1 MRSPALMSICSKTGC
16 HAVLAP
22 LSGCYPPLEGRS
34 PTCYSPVRHSVTPCG
49 ATAFD
54 LHVLGTPPAL
64 ILSQDQTLMLKRFIR
79 LRRLRGYG
87 EIILITRAPVDIW
100 LCVVLLLSEYPR
112 ARESKPPAPC
122 WLILDGC
129 PTSPCS
135 SRRSATSRR
144 LCLHVLF
151 SFQRT
156 DCPDARS
163 TSPGRLPIRDRW
175 PFLGEPS
182 YTTTAI

>member
-1 MRSPALMSICSKTGC
+1 MSICSKTGC

-64 ILSQDQTLMLKRFIR
+64 ILSQDQTLMLKRFVR
-79 LRRLRGYG
+79 LRPCGLRRDNPYNASSL
-87 EIILITRAPVDIW
+87 LIFGSA
-100 LCVVLLLSEYPR
+100 LLLLLSEYPR

-122 WLILDGC
+122 WLILDGL
-129 PTSPCS
+129 SASAPCGA
-135 SRRSATSRR
+135 SAR

-156 DCPDARS
+156 DPAPRGPRPPRRALAP
-163 TSPGRLPIRDRW
+163 PGRP
-175 PFLGEPS
+175 
-182 YTTTAI
+182 

>member
-1 MRSPALMSICSKTGC
+1 MSICSKTGC

-64 ILSQDQTLMLKRFIR
+64 L
-79 LRRLRGYG
+79 
-87 EIILITRAPVDIW
+87 
-100 LCVVLLLSEYPR
+100 LLLSEYPR

-122 WLILDGC
+122 WLILDGLSDVASQLA
-129 PTSPCS
+129 PLGFIET
-135 SRRSATSRR
+135 
-144 LCLHVLF
+144 VLARPIQF
-151 SFQRT
+151 SKNR
-156 DCPDARS
+156 
-163 TSPGRLPIRDRW
+163 PGPEGPRPLVH
-175 PFLGEPS
+175 
-182 YTTTAI
+182 

>member
-87 EIILITRAPVDIW
+87 ETILITRAPVDIW

-122 WLILDGC
+122 WLILDGFVRLRALQRFGETVLAR
-129 PTSPCS
+129 PIQFSKNRPGPEGPRPSQTRTRLAWQALTSQ
-135 SRRSATSRR
+135 
-144 LCLHVLF
+144 L
-151 SFQRT
+151 
-156 DCPDARS
+156 S
-163 TSPGRLPIRDRW
+163 TEFRGT
-175 PFLGEPS
+175 F
-182 YTTTAI
+182 

>member
-1 MRSPALMSICSKTGC
+1 MSICSKTGC

-112 ARESKPPAPC
+112 APESKPRAPC
-122 WLILDGC
+122 WLILDGLSRLRLAAC
-129 PTSPCS
+129 AARLRRDCACTSYSVFKEPTRP
-135 SRRSATSRR
+135 RGPRP
-144 LCLHVLF
+144 L
-151 SFQRT
+151 
-156 DCPDARS
+156 
-163 TSPGRLPIRDRW
+163 
-175 PFLGEPS
+175 
-182 YTTTAI
+182 